1 MGKSHALQP
10 LFSEKVL
17 QAGCWALWWML
28 YMYYIGAAEWIPAI
42 CNLTGESSAI
52 HDCPVAGMPQIKKCG
67 GGGGWGTMFNQNWE
81 KKEKCGIEN

>member
-1 MGKSHALQP
+1 MLNPQP
-10 LFSEKVL
+10 
-17 QAGCWALWWML
+17 
-28 YMYYIGAAEWIPAI
+28 I

-52 HDCPVAGMPQIKKCG
+52 HDCSVADMPQKM